1 MCYTFK
7 MLSKANTEEKILYN
21 FTCIRL
27 LEEKAMATHSSTL
40 AWQIPWMEEPLSFT
54 SSYLT
59 IEYSMLDC
67 SKVTQIQYV
76 PN

>member
-40 AWQIPWMEEPLSFT
+40 AWQIPWMEEPGRLQ
-54 SSYLT
+54 
-59 IEYSMLDC
+59 SMGSQRVGHD
-67 SKVTQIQYV
+67 
-76 PN
+76 

>member
-40 AWQIPWMEEPLSFT
+40 AWQIPWMEEPGRLQ
-54 SSYLT
+54 
-59 IEYSMLDC
+59 SMGSLG
-67 SKVTQIQYV
+67 VRPY
-76 PN
+76 